1 LEEYYSE
8 CFVLFKP
15 KDKVSGDFYWW
26 AVVEKQLVITV
37 ADCTGHGVPGAF
49 MSMLGSSLLREIVVK
64 EYMTN
69 PAIILK
75 RLRKE
80 IINSLKQKGETGEQ
94 KDGMDMSLIT
104 INTETNEC
112 QWAGA
117 NNPLYIVSS
126 SQSAVSSMQS
136 AFGNE
141 MHELPTATASCQ
153 LYELKGDKMP
163 IAIYERM
170 EPFTNH
176 EFKVEK
182 GDCLYL
188 FSDGYADQ
196 FGGAK
201 NKKFGYKQFK
211 EIILTNADKPMAE
224 QNNIIE
230 KSLNEWI
237 DNVEQ
242 IDDITI
248 LGIKI

>member
-1 LEEYYSE
+1 MEEYYSE

-104 INTETNEC
+104 I
-112 QWAGA
+112 
-117 NNPLYIVSS
+117 
-126 SQSAVSSMQS
+126 
-136 AFGNE
+136 
-141 MHELPTATASCQ
+141 
-153 LYELKGDKMP
+153 
-163 IAIYERM
+163 
-170 EPFTNH
+170 
-176 EFKVEK
+176 
-182 GDCLYL
+182 
-188 FSDGYADQ
+188 
-196 FGGAK
+196 
-201 NKKFGYKQFK
+201 
-211 EIILTNADKPMAE
+211 
-224 QNNIIE
+224 
-230 KSLNEWI
+230 
-237 DNVEQ
+237 
-242 IDDITI
+242 
-248 LGIKI
+248 